1 VEIDSKISER
11 LNNYD
16 NPVALIERV
25 SALSEKWSRL
35 RRENEY
41 FEKQTNIDVDL
52 ADLQTA
58 LSDLKTGV
66 LKDIEASINVAIRAT
81 VDRIYGPGSRA
92 PTLGLNE
99 DGYSYQ
105 IMDDTGTG
113 TAYANLV
120 IFDLAILE
128 LTQLPII
135 IHDSPLFKNVENNA
149 VAKFIGEYRRS
160 NKQVFISLDQIKKYG
175 TKAASELRSL
185 CVLQLDRSNV
195 LYTVN
200 WGKE

>member
-1 VEIDSKISER
+1 MEIDSKISER